1 MIVILVF
8 IRFIGIGFGGDLGR
22 DKQGFIGII
31 SDGDGLG
38 VMGGGYGLGIIVR
51 GCRLGVRIWSYG
63 GDYGVGVVGGI
74 SWVYRK
80 FVEEIFEFV

>member
-1 MIVILVF
+1 
-8 IRFIGIGFGGDLGR
+8 
-22 DKQGFIGII
+22 
-31 SDGDGLG
+31 
-38 VMGGGYGLGIIVR
+38 MGGGYGLGIIVR
-51 GCRLGVRIWSYG
+51 GRRLGVRIWSYG